1 MQKAILWIISW
12 KFIILR
18 QRISCWSIA
27 IDFIMTNLNAV
38 FLAWF
43 CIFCFS
49 CDEREEAEYVFKLGH
64 VANEDHTWH
73 QAILH
78 FDSLLNVRTDGKVRV
93 TVYANEQIGKE
104 AEVIRSI
111 MAGIVDMTIT
121 AGTLQN
127 WTEVAAFTDM
137 PFLLRDTDHL
147 LALANSDIGKYLKQ
161 TILEQTGL
169 KVICYFQR
177 GPRHL
182 TSNRPIKKPEDLR
195 GLIVRVP
202 NVPSYV
208 VAWQALGA
216 KPTPMAFSEVFTSLQ
231 QGTVHAQ
238 ENPLAMISSAKF
250 SEVQDYIN
258 LTEHVISWG
267 YVVIGNEQFQSM
279 PKPYQEIFLDAAKDM
294 QEYEHQLF
302 LEREELLKKE
312 LVEEGMQFIDVD
324 LNAFQEIG
332 SEAVYNSLDEEM
344 KQLYEKIMK
353 L

>member
-1 MQKAILWIISW
+1 
-12 KFIILR
+12 
-18 QRISCWSIA
+18 
-27 IDFIMTNLNAV
+27 
-38 FLAWF
+38 
-43 CIFCFS
+43 
-49 CDEREEAEYVFKLGH
+49 
-64 VANEDHTWH
+64 
-73 QAILH
+73 LH
-78 FDSLLNVRTDGKVRV
+78 FDSLLNIRTDGKVRV

-182 TSNRPIKKPEDLR
+182 TSNRPIKKPEDLS

-344 KQLYEKIMK
+344 KKLYEKIMK